1 MLGTAQPRNK
11 TMKRIL
17 LTALMTTALAS
28 TSALASPDHPNTP
41 MAPHGGPDVMFD
53 LMDTNKDG
61 VVTQDEA
68 AAHRANIFEKLDRND
83 DGYLENA
90 EQRLG
95 RFKQHARKKMHR
107 AERKADRQLALDT
120 NKDGKVSLKEFEA
133 KSSPM
138 FEKLDSNGDGTI
150 TPKEHKAAKRER
162 FARMD
167 VNGDGVLT
175 PEDKKQRYKQKRSKM
190 ERGLAPLDA
199 DQDGRISRDEFV
211 KTDSPMFTHFDQNG
225 DGKITR
231 KEIENAPPPPM
242 GIPGR
247 P

>member
-1 MLGTAQPRNK
+1 MN
-11 TMKRIL
+11 RIL
-17 LTALMTTALAS
+17 FTALLTTALVG
-28 TSALASPDHPNTP
+28 TSALASPNHPKGPRGP
-41 MAPHGGPDVMFD
+41 MGSHSGPEVMFD

-68 AAHRANIFEKLDRND
+68 AAHRAKIFEKLDRND

-90 EQRLG
+90 EKRLG

-107 AERKADRQLALDT
+107 AEHKADRQLALDT
-120 NKDGKVSLKEFEA
+120 NTDGKVSLKEFEA

-138 FEKLDSNGDGTI
+138 FEKLDRNGDGTI
-150 TPKEHKAAKRER
+150 TPKEHKAAKREM

-167 VNGDGVLT
+167 VNGDGVLGA
-175 PEDKKQRYKQKRSKM
+175 EDRKLRHEQMRQMK
-190 ERGLAPLDA
+190 ERGPALLDT
-199 DQDGRISRDEFV
+199 DKDGRISRDEFV
-211 KTDSPMFTHFDQNG
+211 KTNSPIFSHFDQNG

>member
-1 MLGTAQPRNK
+1 
-11 TMKRIL
+11 MKRIL
-17 LTALMTTALAS
+17 LTALMTTALAG
-28 TSALASPDHPNTP
+28 TSALASPNHSTAPKGP
-41 MAPHGGPDVMFD
+41 MGPHGGPQVMFD

-68 AAHRANIFEKLDRND
+68 AAHRAKIFDKLDRND

-90 EQRLG
+90 EERLG
-95 RFKQHARKKMHR
+95 RFKRHARKKIHR

-133 KSSPM
+133 KSSPL
-138 FEKLDSNGDGTI
+138 FEKLDRNGDGTI
-150 TPKEHKAAKRER
+150 TPQEHKAAKREM
-162 FARMD
+162 FARLD
-167 VNGDGVLT
+167 VNGDGFLSA
-175 PEDKKQRYKQKRSKM
+175 EDKMLSHEKKRHTM
-190 ERGLAPLDA
+190 QYGLAPLDT
-199 DQDGRISRDEFV
+199 DKDGRISRDEFV
-211 KTDSPMFTHFDQNG
+211 KTNSPMFMRFDQNG

-231 KEIENAPPPPM
+231 EEIENAPPPPM

>member
-1 MLGTAQPRNK
+1 
-11 TMKRIL
+11 MKRIL
-17 LTALMTTALAS
+17 FTALMTTALAG
-28 TSALASPDHPNTP
+28 TSALASPNHPTGPQGPTP
-41 MAPHGGPDVMFD
+41 PHGGPQVMFD

-61 VVTQDEA
+61 IVTQDEA
-68 AAHRANIFEKLDRND
+68 AAHRASIFKKLDRNG

-90 EQRLG
+90 EERLG
-95 RFKQHARKKMHR
+95 RFKRHARKKIHR

-138 FEKLDSNGDGTI
+138 FEKLDRNGDGTI
-150 TPKEHKAAKRER
+150 TPKEHKAAKREM

-167 VNGDGVLT
+167 VNGDGFLSA
-175 PEDKKQRYKQKRSKM
+175 EDKKLRQEQRRHKKA
-190 ERGLAPLDA
+190 RGLAPLDT
-199 DQDGRISRDEFV
+199 DKDGRISRDEFV
-211 KTDSPMFTHFDQNG
+211 KTNSPMFSHFDQNG

-231 KEIENAPPPPM
+231 EEIENAPPPPM